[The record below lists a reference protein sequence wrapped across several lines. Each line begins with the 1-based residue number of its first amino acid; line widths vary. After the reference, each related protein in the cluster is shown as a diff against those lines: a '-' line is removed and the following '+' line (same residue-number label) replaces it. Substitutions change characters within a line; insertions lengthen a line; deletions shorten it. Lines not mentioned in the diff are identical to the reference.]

1 MDKKYKLVKSDIKG
15 LYRVKALKDFGY
27 VKKGDIGGYVENP
40 NNLSHEGNCWV
51 YNNAK
56 IYDNA
61 RIYGNAE
68 VWDYAVI
75 QGNARIYG
83 NSEIWDYAVIQDN
96 AKIYDNARIQGNAEI
111 WDYAVIDG
119 NARIYGNS
127 RVSGCAVIDGNAQI
141 HGDSEILNYAII
153 RDNALIYGDSVIS
166 GNAFIGGYTEIK
178 TGSHVGYIDEK
189 FKNVLYIQC
198 KASLITVYKDINN
211 VIKCNIGCQKR
222 ITLEGLLKRIE
233 EDGGMT
239 KDREEYVRIMQNAH
253 LLLG

>member
-1 MDKKYKLVKSDIKG
+1 MDKKYKLIKSDIKG

-61 RIYGNAE
+61 RIQGNAE
-68 VWDYAVI
+68 IWDYAVI

-83 NSEIWDYAVIQDN
+83 NSKIWDC
-96 AKIYDNARIQGNAEI
+96 
-111 WDYAVIDG
+111 AVIDG
-119 NARIYGNS
+119 NARIYG
-127 RVSGCAVIDGNAQI
+127 
-141 HGDSEILNYAII
+141 DSEVWGYAII

-178 TGSHVGYIDEK
+178 TGHNIGYIDEK

-198 KASLITVYKDINN
+198 KASLITVYTDINN

>member
-1 MDKKYKLVKSDIKG
+1 MDKKYELIESDIKG

-40 NNLSHEGNCWV
+40 NNLSHEGYCWI
-51 YNNAK
+51 YDNAK
-56 IYDNA
+56 IYS
-61 RIYGNAE
+61 
-68 VWDYAVI
+68 
-75 QGNARIYG
+75 NARIYG
-83 NSEIWDYAVIQDN
+83 NSEVSDYVVIQD
-96 AKIYDNARIQGNAEI
+96 
-111 WDYAVIDG
+111 

-127 RVSGCAVIDGNAQI
+127 QISDCAVVQGSARIY
-141 HGDSEILNYAII
+141 GDCEILDYAII

-166 GNAFIGGYTEIK
+166 GNAFIGGNTEIK
-178 TGSHVGYIDEK
+178 TGRHIGYIEEK

-198 KASLITVYKDINN
+198 KASLITVYTDMNN
-211 VIKCNIGCQKR
+211 IIKCNIGCQKR

-253 LLLG
+253 LLLR

>member
-1 MDKKYKLVKSDIKG
+1 MKVDKKYELIESDIKG

-40 NNLSHEGNCWV
+40 NNLSHEGYCWV
-51 YNNAK
+51 YDDAK
-56 IYDNA
+56 IYNEA
-61 RIYGNAE
+61 RIC
-68 VWDYAVI
+68 
-75 QGNARIYG
+75 G
-83 NSEIWDYAVIQDN
+83 NSEI
-96 AKIYDNARIQGNAEI
+96 
-111 WDYAVIDG
+111 
-119 NARIYGNS
+119 
-127 RVSGCAVIDGNAQI
+127 SGCAVIDGNAQI
-141 HGDSEILNYAII
+141 HGDSEVWDYAII

-178 TGSHVGYIDEK
+178 TGCHIGCIEEK

-198 KASLITVYKDINN
+198 KASLITVYTDINN
-211 VIKCNIGCQKR
+211 IIKCNIGCQKR

-239 KDREEYVRIMQNAH
+239 KDKEEYVRIMENAH

>member
-1 MDKKYKLVKSDIKG
+1 MDKKYELIESDIKG
-15 LYRVKALKDFGY
+15 LYRIKALKDFGY

-40 NNLSHEGNCWV
+40 NNLSHKGNCWV

-56 IYDNA
+56 ICDNA
-61 RIYGNAE
+61 IIYGNAE
-68 VWDYAVI
+68 V
-75 QGNARIYG
+75 
-83 NSEIWDYAVIQDN
+83 
-96 AKIYDNARIQGNAEI
+96 

-127 RVSGCAVIDGNAQI
+127 QIRDCAVIDGNAQI

-178 TGSHVGYIDEK
+178 TGHNIGYIDEK

-198 KASLITVYKDINN
+198 KASLITVYTDINN

-222 ITLEGLLKRIE
+222 MTLEGLLKRIE

>member
-1 MDKKYKLVKSDIKG
+1 MDKKYELIESDIKG

-40 NNLSHEGNCWV
+40 NNLSHEGYCWV
-51 YNNAK
+51 YDNAK
-56 IYDNA
+56 IYDEA
-61 RIYGNAE
+61 RIYGNSE
-68 VWDYAVI
+68 ISGCAVI

-83 NSEIWDYAVIQDN
+83 NSEISDC
-96 AKIYDNARIQGNAEI
+96 
-111 WDYAVIDG
+111 AVIDG
-119 NARIYGNS
+119 NARIYG
-127 RVSGCAVIDGNAQI
+127 
-141 HGDSEILNYAII
+141 DSEVWDYAII

-166 GNAFIGGYTEIK
+166 GNAFIGGDTEIK
-178 TGSHVGYIDEK
+178 TGRHIGYIEEK

-198 KASLITVYKDINN
+198 KASLITVYTDMNN

-233 EDGGMT
+233 EDGGMNEHE
-239 KDREEYVRIMQNAH
+239 EEYVRIMENAH